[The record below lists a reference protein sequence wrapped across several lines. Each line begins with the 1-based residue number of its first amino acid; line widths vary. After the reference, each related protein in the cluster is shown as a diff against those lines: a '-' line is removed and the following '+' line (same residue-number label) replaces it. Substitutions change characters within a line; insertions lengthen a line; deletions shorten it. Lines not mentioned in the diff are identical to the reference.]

1 MIFDLSGNHP
11 LSDYRRVLTPGGIYI
26 LGGDTSK
33 GAWLGPLAAFG
44 KTVIVA
50 RFVKQ
55 TMTPMMANLD
65 QADLV
70 TLADMMRD
78 GKIKPAIDRRYG
90 LDQVAEA
97 IRYQIGGHARGK
109 VIVTVD

>member
-11 LSDYRRVLTPGGIYI
+11 LSAYRHVLAPGGIYI

-33 GAWLGPLAAFG
+33 GAWLGPLASFG
-44 KTVIVA
+44 KTMIVA
-50 RFVKQ
+50 KFVKQ
-55 TMTPMMANLD
+55 TLTPMMADLD

-70 TLADMMRD
+70 SLAALMRD
-78 GKIKPAIDRRYG
+78 GKIKPAIDRRYR

-97 IRYQIGGHARGK
+97 IRYQEAGHARGK